1 MFLASTETIATPG
14 LVVDKVTWAKVVGS
28 RARQEERWRSS
39 ESDWWWGGAP
49 LGALILQP
57 LTSGHHLDNHSD
69 KIFDKSSN
77 WFSSSHADI
86 DLALSGRDNHSK
98 LGTKGRLRKNVQF
111 SRPGPLKGRG
121 GGIYLSTQ
129 LFYQPFFRSVPV
141 SS

>member
-69 KIFDKSSN
+69 KIFDKSS
-77 WFSSSHADI
+77 SSHADI

-121 GGIYLSTQ
+121 GIYLSTQ
-129 LFYQPFFRSVPV
+129 LFYQPFLGVFQYHL
-141 SS
+141 

>member
-1 MFLASTETIATPG
+1 MFLARTETIATPG
-14 LVVDKVTWAKVVGS
+14 LVVDKITWAKVAES
-28 RARQEERWRSS
+28 RAGQEERWRSS

-86 DLALSGRDNHSK
+86 DLALSGRNNHSK
-98 LGTKGRLRKNVQF
+98 LGREGLQGRE
-111 SRPGPLKGRG
+111 GC
-121 GGIYLSTQ
+121 
-129 LFYQPFFRSVPV
+129 
-141 SS
+141 

>member
-69 KIFDKSSN
+69 KIFDKSS
-77 WFSSSHADI
+77 SSHADI
-86 DLALSGRDNHSK
+86 DLALSGRANNSK

-121 GGIYLSTQ
+121 GGGGRGN
-129 LFYQPFFRSVPV
+129 LFV
-141 SS
+141 